1 MNNKNTLAASSVVM
15 EFSSGGAEKLRVL
28 KGVDLEVKPG
38 ETVSVMGAS
47 GAGKSTL
54 LHILGALEKPTS
66 GTVTVAGNDV
76 YRLDDIRR
84 SRVRS
89 RSIGFVFQAHYLL
102 DELTAL
108 ENVSL
113 PMMIQRIEKAE
124 AEERSSA
131 ILADVGLSDRKNH
144 RPVQLSG
151 GERQRV
157 ALARALAGEPDFLLA
172 DEPTGN
178 LDRVNGEKVMNV
190 VFEQVEKRN
199 MGLVLVTHDES
210 IAMLARSTYL
220 LKDGILENSV

>member
-1 MNNKNTLAASSVVM
+1 MNKTSLRADKIVM

-28 KGVDLEVKPG
+28 KGVDLEVQPG
-38 ETVSVMGAS
+38 ETISVMGAS

-66 GTVTVAGNDV
+66 GNVTLAGNDV

-89 RSIGFVFQAHYLL
+89 RSIGFVFQAHYLI

-113 PMMIQRIEKAE
+113 PMMIQRVEKVE
-124 AEERSSA
+124 AEERA
-131 ILADVGLSDRKNH
+131 AVILAEVGLSDRKDH

-190 VFEQVEKRN
+190 VFEQVAKRD

-210 IAMLARSTYL
+210 VATLARKTYL
-220 LKDGILENSV
+220 LKDGVLEIDN